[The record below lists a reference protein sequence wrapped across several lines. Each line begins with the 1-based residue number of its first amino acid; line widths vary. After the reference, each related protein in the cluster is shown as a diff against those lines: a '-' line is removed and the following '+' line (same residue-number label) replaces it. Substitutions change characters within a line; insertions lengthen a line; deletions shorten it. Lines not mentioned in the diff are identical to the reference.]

1 MPNIEKL
8 DKRQLKTL
16 ERMHSRETMTHLFR
30 ENVSPLINNPAMQ
43 LLAFVTAVEVL
54 QKWKVDWRSPIVVP
68 TMSGS
73 EVVYVHDFRPILSE
87 GLGSVLE
94 GAALLSGMITALGK
108 SDVIEK
114 LSKAGQETMS
124 KTGAVV
130 KDIIPLLLTTGALA
144 A

>member
-1 MPNIEKL
+1 MDLQKL

-16 ERMHSRETMTHLFR
+16 ERLHARETLKQLFSQ
-30 ENVSPLINNPAMQ
+30 NVSPLVNNPAMQ

-54 QKWKVDWRSPIVVP
+54 QKWKVDWRTPVVVP
-68 TMSGS
+68 TMSGN
-73 EVVYVHDFRPILSE
+73 EVVYVHDFRPVISE

-124 KTGAVV
+124 KTGEVV

-144 A
+144 